1 MQSSIVHKLLALL
14 NVVSEAQKPMTFSE
28 IVDKT
33 GLNKSTIHRLLSI
46 GVEERMLRFDSHK
59 KVYMLG
65 PRIFDLVRNAH
76 DRYDIQTIALA
87 EMLRLHELLD
97 VNVTIGVPSGT
108 EVVYLRVIEA
118 RQSLGAVQRPG
129 MREPIH
135 CSASGKALL
144 AYTQD
149 AAVHLLL
156 KGYDFKR
163 YTDRTVTTAE
173 GFENELAFVRE
184 HGFGKNNREE
194 YEHFLGISAPIFN
207 YLSEPT
213 AVLNIWS
220 VYPRHTIDDLI
231 GWSSE
236 LKASAQEVSEMIGGI
251 MPVRTDVKA
260 R

>member
-1 MQSSIVHKLLALL
+1 M
-14 NVVSEAQKPMTFSE
+14 
-28 IVDKT
+28 
-33 GLNKSTIHRLLSI
+33 
-46 GVEERMLRFDSHK
+46 
-59 KVYMLG
+59 
-65 PRIFDLVRNAH
+65 FDLVRNAH

-173 GFENELAFVRE
+173 GFEMSSRLFVSMALA
-184 HGFGKNNREE
+184 KITAKSMS
-194 YEHFLGISAPIFN
+194 ISSG
-207 YLSEPT
+207 YQRQS
-213 AVLNIWS
+213 S
-220 VYPRHTIDDLI
+220 TI
-231 GWSSE
+231 
-236 LKASAQEVSEMIGGI
+236 
-251 MPVRTDVKA
+251 
-260 R
+260 